1 MNRNYFF
8 VPGVTDKKKLL
19 EVARENTMKGDSCL
33 MHYHTSGQTCNSK
46 CHTVELPKESE
57 GEID

>member
-8 VPGVTDKKKLL
+8 IPGLVNEKVLL
-19 EVARENTMKGDSCL
+19 EDAMEKTIEGDYCIV
-33 MHYHTSGQTCNSK
+33 HYHTNGQTCNTK

-57 GEID
+57 GEVL